1 MQDLPGTAMSD
12 DTHDDGVVLQASK
25 TDCYVEVSQVQ
36 KGRQNAHS
44 NFLNKLL
51 KLWHA
56 QCSNYCCP
64 YTLQYQGQL
73 PRAATSCV
81 VAVFSTLSSIFF
93 CVADQSGSTLHST
106 A

>member
-64 YTLQYQGQL
+64 YVRVIPCSTKGSYQGQL
-73 PRAATSCV
+73 HHV
-81 VAVFSTLSSIFF
+81 
-93 CVADQSGSTLHST
+93 
-106 A
+106 